1 MTTTTMPTAQW
12 FGRRDPDARGYF
24 GAFGGR
30 FVPETLVAPIQAL
43 ETEYLRARSDD
54 GFARE
59 LMRLLTQYA
68 GRPTP
73 LWDARRLRDAC
84 GGARILLKREDLT
97 HTGAHK
103 INNALGQALLAVRM
117 GKKRIVAETGAG
129 QHGVASATASALLGL
144 ECVVYMGAEDMA
156 RQALNVFR
164 MRLLGAEVISVDAG
178 SRTLKDAINEA
189 MRDWVARPEDTH
201 YLLGSALGPHPY
213 PLMVRE
219 FQSVIGR
226 EAKAQCV
233 ELIGRAPDAVIA
245 CVGGGSNAIGIFDA
259 FIDDAGV
266 RLIGI
271 EAGGEAIAAGRHAA
285 RFAGG
290 SPGVLQGTHTF
301 VLQDHAGNIEPT
313 HSVSAGL
320 DYAAV
325 GPEHAWLH
333 ERGRAEYHHVS
344 DEEALDAFQTLARTE
359 GILPALESSHAI
371 AYVVKTARRFG
382 RDAVLL
388 VNLSGRGDKDVET
401 VERRVRQV
409 GQVGNS
415 ADGSHLRNPPPAP
428 APSETSHVAH

>member
-1 MTTTTMPTAQW
+1 MTKANVPDASW

-24 GAFGGR
+24 GAYGGR
-30 FVPETLVAPIQAL
+30 FVPETLFAPIHAL
-43 ETEYLRARSDD
+43 EEEYLRARKDPV
-54 GFARE
+54 FATE
-59 LMRLLTQYA
+59 LHRLLTQYA
-68 GRPTP
+68 GRETP
-73 LWDARRLRDAC
+73 LWEARRLRQHC

-103 INNALGQALLAVRM
+103 INNALGQGLLAVRM

-129 QHGVASATASALLGL
+129 QHGVASATVAALLGL
-144 ECVVYMGAEDMA
+144 ECVVYMGTEDMA

-164 MRLLGAEVISVDAG
+164 MRLLGAEVRSVDAG

-226 EAKAQCV
+226 EARAQCL
-233 ELIGRAPDAVIA
+233 ELLGSLPNQVVA

-259 FIDDAGV
+259 FIADDSVQLVGV
-266 RLIGI
+266 
-271 EAGGEAIAAGRHAA
+271 EAGGESITPGRHAA

-290 SPGVLQGTHTF
+290 SAGVLQGTRTF
-301 VLQDHAGNIEPT
+301 VLQDEAGNIEPT
-313 HSVSAGL
+313 HSISAGL

-333 ERGRAEYHHVS
+333 ERGRATYHHVS
-344 DEEALDAFQTLARTE
+344 DDEALTAFETLARTE
-359 GILPALESSHAI
+359 GIIPALESSHAI
-371 AYVVKTARRFG
+371 AYVMKVAGRLG
-382 RDAVLL
+382 RDAVIL
-388 VNLSGRGDKDVET
+388 VNLSGRGDKDVQS
-401 VERRVRQV
+401 VEQRMK
-409 GQVGNS
+409 G
-415 ADGSHLRNPPPAP
+415 
-428 APSETSHVAH
+428 PSNVPH